1 MQHVLSVLLCL
12 ILSSGSWP
20 TVSIPMPPTRSRPK
34 NHKHHNVLPLKCK
47 YAGCT
52 RYFQNTNGLLC
63 HQRAKHVDSVATAS
77 CSSGH
82 VDGDLG
88 DPDSSPGPAPIRS
101 HVSHSDL
108 SHSDLSNVHRVT
120 LGANRSPSQYD
131 AFSDLRPWN
140 DHQSLHARLDINS
153 DSRSESS
160 SPGPEHSD
168 KHRAS
173 TVVDRAPSPN
183 ASSFYHS
190 LINGM

>member
-1 MQHVLSVLLCL
+1 MAHNTMMQPRLIRLYCVCFSALVLGLQF
-12 ILSSGSWP
+12 
-20 TVSIPMPPTRSRPK
+20 PMPPTRSRPK
-34 NHKHHNVLPLKCK
+34 SHMHHHVLPLKCK
-47 YAGCT
+47 YPGCT

-63 HQRAKHVDSVATAS
+63 HQRAKHVDSID
-77 CSSGH
+77 SSGH
-82 VDGDLG
+82 VAGDLG
-88 DPDSSPGPAPIRS
+88 DPDSSPTPTQS

-108 SHSDLSNVHRVT
+108 SDVHRVT
-120 LGANRSPSQYD
+120 LGTNSSPSQYD

-140 DHQSLHARLDINS
+140 DHQSLNARLDINS
-153 DSRSESS
+153 DFCSESS

-183 ASSFYHS
+183 PSSFYHS